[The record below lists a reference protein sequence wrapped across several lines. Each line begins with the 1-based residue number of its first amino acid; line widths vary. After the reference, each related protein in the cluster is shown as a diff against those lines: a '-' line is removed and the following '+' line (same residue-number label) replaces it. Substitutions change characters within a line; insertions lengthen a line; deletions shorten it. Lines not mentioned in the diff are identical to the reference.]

1 MQEEDNKQEQLN
13 KRGLDNAYRFDNNH
27 LIKPRKEIDEDY
39 DEFPGYIQL
48 NKIITFNPRTNA
60 FNESKSFA

>member
-1 MQEEDNKQEQLN
+1 MSEDEKQEKLAN
-13 KRGLDNAYRFDNNH
+13 KGLDNAYRFDNNH
-27 LIKPRKEIDEDY
+27 LIRPKIEIDEDI

-60 FNESKSFA
+60 FNESQLCA